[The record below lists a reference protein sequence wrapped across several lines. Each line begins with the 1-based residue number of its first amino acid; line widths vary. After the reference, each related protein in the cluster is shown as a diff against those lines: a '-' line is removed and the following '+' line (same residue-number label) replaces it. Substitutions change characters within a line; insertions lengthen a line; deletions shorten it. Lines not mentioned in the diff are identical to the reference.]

1 MKPIH
6 ILRNQRLTSET
17 FDSRVV
23 RLIGYLAGMVI
34 VPAAIVALVRH
45 LGSQADFLLGLGLAA
60 LVSLLCVMLG
70 MLCRLAVGFREKV
83 ALRSRWCEF
92 ASYVVGV
99 GVLIT
104 GFWWLAGLGLTP
116 VQITLGLLLI
126 GALSLAVVVLGM
138 MTTVVRSLKQ

>member
-17 FDSRVV
+17 FDSRVKTN
-23 RLIGYLAGMVI
+23 RLPGRHGHRSSGNRGFGQTPWEPSRLPPGSWARCPRVLALCDAGD
-34 VPAAIVALVRH
+34 ALPPCCGVW
-45 LGSQADFLLGLGLAA
+45 G
-60 LVSLLCVMLG
+60 
-70 MLCRLAVGFREKV
+70 EV

-92 ASYVVGV
+92 ASYVVGI

-138 MTTVVRSLKQ
+138 MTTVVRSLKR